1 MNELMSNNKKNNGA
15 AIGCLLYFVI
25 PALVFLILLFGFQES
40 TGLDEDF
47 AFEIIIAIFGIALIG
62 YAIYDSLKKK

>member
-1 MNELMSNNKKNNGA
+1 MSEIMQDKKNNGA
-15 AIGCLLYFVI
+15 TIGCLLYFAI
-25 PALVFLILLFGFQES
+25 PAIVFLILLFAFQET